1 MYNSDVLWYSTYLGR
16 KESDGLFNTKFER
29 AWIWTKYYGA
39 DMNDDFAAYIGG
51 GEPYSTF
58 EH

>member
-16 KESDGLFNTKFER
+16 KESNGLFNFMFEM
-29 AWIWTKYYGA
+29 AWVGSKSYGA
-39 DMNDDFAAYIGG
+39 NLDDDFATYVGG
-51 GEPYSTF
+51 GEPYATF